1 MNHLNENI
9 YKNCHQTAARY
20 PKEISEFDAA
30 GLTKEF
36 KDRFLAP
43 YVKESNIQLG
53 IQFKECIDLTVN
65 GNILIIGEI
74 QQHYFPQNCLCDD
87 AFLDLEKV
95 NTISCSGLDS
105 YRKTRR
111 LERLSCAK
119 VHKEVE
125 IVKIKYIE

>member
-9 YKNCHQTAARY
+9 YKNGHQTAARY
-20 PKEISEFDAA
+20 PKEISELDVV

-36 KDRFLAP
+36 KDQFLAP

-53 IQFKECIDLTVN
+53 IQFKERIDFTVK

-74 QQHYFPQNCLCDD
+74 QHLCFPKDCLCDD
-87 AFLDLEKV
+87 AFFYLEKA
-95 NTISCSGLDS
+95 NTISCSGLYS
-105 YRKTRR
+105 YHKTQR
-111 LERLSCAK
+111 LERLSYSK
-119 VHKEVE
+119 VYKEVE